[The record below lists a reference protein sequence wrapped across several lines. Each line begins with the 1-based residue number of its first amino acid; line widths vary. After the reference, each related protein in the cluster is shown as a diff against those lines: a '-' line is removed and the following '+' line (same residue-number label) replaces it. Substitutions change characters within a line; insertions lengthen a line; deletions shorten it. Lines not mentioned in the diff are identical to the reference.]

1 VSALDNPIWY
11 AATTIQER
19 FAEVEGDA
27 ARFLPAVTGLAG
39 LRTPSDEAMEA
50 LGILMQPGEVAGL
63 LFGAPVELRRPL
75 ERVSESDLVQMVH
88 QGPAPAEP
96 PGLVELGEADAP
108 AMRALAEVTRPGPFG
123 PRTHELGLFLGLRE
137 GDELVAMAGQRMRL
151 AGIIEVS
158 AVCTHPSQAGKGLG
172 ARLLAGQLA
181 RIGAAGAGAML
192 HVLAEN
198 QRAIDLYARAGFR
211 ERRRFVYTIVRRQL

>member
-96 PGLVELGEADAP
+96 PG
-108 AMRALAEVTRPGPFG
+108 LAEVTRPGPFG